1 MLRAVRR
8 LGLGMPVT
16 VADQA
21 FVSATNFLTNVI
33 LARSMPLD
41 DFGRFA
47 LLYTVILFAVAVQLG
62 LIIAPMMSLGAKFE
76 GTEKRTYLSV
86 VTLHA
91 LLFALLIAGGAVFC
105 PDILQ
110 TIIDEGGFVETRWA
124 FVFCSAGFVLQDF
137 IRRLFFTDGR
147 AAHALAIDGVNCT
160 LRLVALAGFSLA
172 GEISVAAALWVIG
185 GASALAIV
193 LALKWLALPRPL
205 AALHLLVRS
214 AWVSVQQWR
223 LGKWLL
229 GANIMSWVVS
239 SGLLVLA
246 GNWIGPGPLGVI
258 RAAQNLVGVLLV
270 ILQALENLVPHQA
283 SARLVRGGSVA
294 LRRYM
299 LRTGVVSGACIVAL
313 AAVFAG
319 AADFWLRLVYGAQ
332 FAGNGAILVF
342 AAINFVPLFVQVMA
356 SFVLRSLGYAR
367 GIFLASVVAAAGSV
381 GLALLLVPSF
391 GALGVMIAICAGSTL
406 NAAALLLLVQRT
418 LKRYP
423 AEPAK

>member
-8 LGLGMPVT
+8 LRGMSVT

-21 FVSATNFLTNVI
+21 LVSATNFLTNVI

-47 LLYTVILFAVAVQLG
+47 LLYTVLLFAVALQLG
-62 LIIAPMMSLGAKFE
+62 LIIAPMMSLGPKFE
-76 GTEKRTYLSV
+76 NAEKKTYLSV

-91 LLFALLIAGGAVFC
+91 LLFSFLIAGGAIFC

-110 TIIDEGGFVETRWA
+110 TIIDEGGFVEVRWA

-147 AAHALAIDGVNCT
+147 TVHALAFDGVNCAA
-160 LRLVALAGFSLA
+160 RLAVLAGLSLA
-172 GEISVAAALWVIG
+172 GEVSVGAALWVIG
-185 GASALAIV
+185 GASALAIA
-193 LALKWLALPRPL
+193 LALKWLALPRPM
-205 AALHLLVRS
+205 AAVRLLIRS
-214 AWVSVQQWR
+214 AWVSVQQWH

-270 ILQALENLVPHQA
+270 ILQALENMVPHQA
-283 SARLVRGGSVA
+283 SAKLVQGGGPA
-294 LRRYM
+294 LKRYM
-299 LRTGVVSGACIVAL
+299 LRTGLVSGACIVGL

-319 AADFWLRLVYGAQ
+319 AADFWLQLVYGAQ
-332 FAGNGAILVF
+332 FAGNAAILVF

-356 SFVLRSLGYAR
+356 SFVLRSLGHAR
-367 GIFLASVVAAAGSV
+367 GILFASVLAAAGSV
-381 GLALLLVPSF
+381 GLALLLVPSQ
-391 GALGVMIAICAGSTL
+391 GALGVVLAICAGSTL
-406 NAAALLLLVQRT
+406 NAGSLLLLVQRA
-418 LKRYP
+418 LKQYP
-423 AEPAK
+423 DLPAK

>member
-1 MLRAVRR
+1 MLRVVPR
-8 LGLGMPVT
+8 LRGMPVT

-21 FVSATNFLTNVI
+21 LVSATNFLTNVI

-47 LLYTVILFAVAVQLG
+47 LLYTVLLFAVAVQLG

-76 GTEKRTYLSV
+76 GAEKRTYLSV

-124 FVFCSAGFVLQDF
+124 FVFCSVGFVLHDF
-137 IRRLFFTDGR
+137 IRRLFFTDGQTV
-147 AAHALAIDGVNCT
+147 HALAIDGVNCT
-160 LRLVALAGFSLA
+160 LRLFVLAGLSLA
-172 GEISVAAALWVIG
+172 GVLSVAAALWVIG
-185 GASALAIV
+185 GASALAIA

-205 AALHLLVRS
+205 AALQLLIRS
-214 AWVSVQQWR
+214 AWVSVQQWH

-246 GNWIGPGPLGVI
+246 GNWIGTGPLGVI

-283 SARLVRGGSVA
+283 SARLVQGGSAA

-299 LRTGVVSGACIVAL
+299 LRTGLVSGACIFAL

-319 AADFWLRLVYGAQ
+319 AADFWLQLVYGAQ
-332 FAGNGAILVF
+332 FAGNAAILVF
-342 AAINFVPLFVQVMA
+342 AAVNFVPLFVQVMA
-356 SFVLRSLGYAR
+356 SFVLRSLGHAR
-367 GIFLASVVAAAGSV
+367 GIFLASVLAAAGSV
-381 GLALLLVPSF
+381 ALALILIPPF
-391 GALGVMIAICAGSTL
+391 GALGVMIAICAGSTV
-406 NAAALLLLVQRT
+406 NAGALLLLVQRS
-418 LKRYP
+418 LKEYP
-423 AEPAK
+423 DLPAK